1 MKTRRERSKKVRLLA
16 GGALLLSLTACD
28 FTIDLSDFFLDFEL
42 PAPVV
47 SEATIEYYDI
57 SSSPFYDAA
66 RFVAAQW
73 NEDSMMGSNQ
83 LADIAAN
90 LASLANDSENI
101 SVQVIGHAEKRCTEA
116 IWQARRG
123 RNYGNSRGTW
133 CSPISAN
140 GTSPQGRLISL
151 ERAETVKS
159 VLETLLV
166 NNHGVPLSKVSFD
179 ASGVGESEAQAPVS
193 LCAGN
198 ANHPRCQEDRR
209 VDVFVSSRT
218 YVGGRPG
225 GPVYAYPGNYPSP
238 EAEMIPAPPT
248 CLQLGNCPS
257 DPKPVADPAGFTAS
271 GFAFAQQNADQL
283 IKFKLGALT
292 CNNGQQAPC
301 GVPSSGEM
309 RTGVSGPHLVSAS
322 VSSFNLNAPAGYTQ
336 PRDYRITS
344 NPAGSSIGTGVSAK
358 LRFYAA
364 TRTGAPYTYSATAA
378 VTIEWHNWQ
387 WDGSTMTVT
396 GKTTEQLP
404 TTGLV
409 CAPVKTPTCSFGV
422 LGSNVN

>member
-1 MKTRRERSKKVRLLA
+1 MQKRRVKAKKLRLLA

-57 SSSPFYDAA
+57 SSSPFYNAA
-66 RFVAAQW
+66 TFVATQW
-73 NEDSMMGSNQ
+73 NEDSMMDDSQ
-83 LADIAAN
+83 LANIAAN

-151 ERAETVKS
+151 DRAETVKG
-159 VLETLLV
+159 VLEALLV

-179 ASGVGESEAQAPVS
+179 ASGVGESEAQAPVG

-198 ANHPRCQEDRR
+198 ANHPRCKEDRR

-218 YVGGRPG
+218 YVGGRG
-225 GPVYAYPGNYPSP
+225 GVPVYAYPGNYPSP
-238 EAEMIPAPPT
+238 EAEIPAPPT
-248 CLQLGNCPS
+248 CLDLGNCPA
-257 DPKPVADPAGFTAS
+257 DPKPIADPAGFTGS

-292 CNNGQQAPC
+292 CNNGQPAPC

-309 RTGVSGPHLVSAS
+309 RTGVSGPYLVSAS
-322 VSSFNLNAPAGYTQ
+322 VGSFNLNAPAGYAQ

-344 NPAGSSIGTGVSAK
+344 NPTGSPIGAGVSAK

-364 TRTGAPYTYSATAA
+364 TRTAAPYTYSATAA

-396 GKTTEQLP
+396 SKTTEQLP
-404 TTGLV
+404 TTSLV
-409 CAPVKTPTCSFGV
+409 CAPVKTPACSFGV